1 MEIVLQLILTLNH
14 YCNGKVLPNGDQNEV
29 QGSYFTQ
36 LRVTNEN
43 KQQ

>member
-1 MEIVLQLILTLNH
+1 METVLQLIPTLNH
-14 YCNGKVLPNGDQNEV
+14 SCNGKVLSNGDENEA

-43 KQQ
+43 K